1 MLHTIIRQVRVLTY
15 MKDLY
20 NNILDYRKDNLYG
33 SQEILLCLKIGQP
46 TNHPTMQEDL
56 VKTVFIYGVQVVPLL
71 LPVVGMMHHA
81 RPQEMTQEMNFG
93 IGLFVNKNKRYGTIH
108 ILCQH
113 IFELFLNISA

>member
-1 MLHTIIRQVRVLTY
+1 

-33 SQEILLCLKIGQP
+33 SQEILLCLKIGQT
-46 TNHPTMQEDL
+46 TNHPIMQEEL

-81 RPQEMTQEMNFG
+81 RPQLENFG

-108 ILCQH
+108 ILRQH
-113 IFELFLNISA
+113 NSKLFLNISA